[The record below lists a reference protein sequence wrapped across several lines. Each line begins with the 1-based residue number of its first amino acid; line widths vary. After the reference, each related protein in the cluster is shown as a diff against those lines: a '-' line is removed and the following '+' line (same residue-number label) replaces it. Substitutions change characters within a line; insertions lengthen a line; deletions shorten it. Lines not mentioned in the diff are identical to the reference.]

1 MRRGTVFVNEVEQV
15 DTEANLTNQDKIFL
29 ANVEEVDRQHIA
41 QIFHIKLANF
51 N

>member
-1 MRRGTVFVNEVEQV
+1 MMRRETIFANEAPQV

-41 QIFHIKLANF
+41 QIFCI
-51 N
+51 